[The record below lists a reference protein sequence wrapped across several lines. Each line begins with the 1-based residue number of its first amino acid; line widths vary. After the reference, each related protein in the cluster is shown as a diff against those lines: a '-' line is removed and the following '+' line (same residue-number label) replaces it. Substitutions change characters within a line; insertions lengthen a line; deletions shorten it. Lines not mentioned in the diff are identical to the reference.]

1 MKDSMIPRFLRE
13 YASCKKGGI
22 KNNPFW
28 DKSWKEKAY
37 EEIDRILRNRRRG
50 LITVDEA
57 LKSIMEVY

>member
-1 MKDSMIPRFLRE
+1 MKDNMIPRFLRE

-28 DKSWKEKAY
+28 DKSRKEKACGD
-37 EEIDRILRNRRRG
+37 IDRILGNRRRG

-57 LKSIMEVY
+57 LRSIMEIY